1 MEFTGIIIKSYQ
13 TEKTYAQQNNA
24 VNPKYSFVV
33 NPKAT
38 KFDISIAFQS
48 IYGHK
53 PASITTQLRKPS
65 HVRSGTI
72 HPGFSKLMK
81 IAYITLPKG
90 TKLAG
95 SEETVKENT
104 TAINAEMN
112 DVNVSKTEVKAF
124 KENTEIASAVKKEVE
139 FKEPKQEKSEVVKQ
153 SKPNSKEGKPI
164 HHTHTESN

>member
-1 MEFTGIIIKSYQ
+1 MLLLLTLKLLNLILVCFPINLWTQ
-13 TEKTYAQQNNA
+13 T
-24 VNPKYSFVV
+24 S
-33 NPKAT
+33 
-38 KFDISIAFQS
+38 
-48 IYGHK
+48 
-53 PASITTQLRKPS
+53 SITTQLRKPS

-95 SEETVKENT
+95 EETIKENT
-104 TAINAEMN
+104 TAVNAAMN

-124 KENTEIASAVKKEVE
+124 KENVEIASAVKKEVE
-139 FKEPKQEKSEVVKQ
+139 FKEPKQEKSEVAKQ
-153 SKPNSKEGKPI
+153 SKPKSKEGKPI

>member
-1 MEFTGIIIKSYQ
+1 MEFTGIIVKSYQ
-13 TEKTYAQQNNA
+13 TEKSYAQQNNA
-24 VNPKYSFVV
+24 ITPKYAFVV

-38 KFDISIAFQS
+38 KYDISIAFQS

-95 SEETVKENT
+95 EEAVNEKPTSV
-104 TAINAEMN
+104 NAEMN
-112 DVNVSKTEVKAF
+112 DANVSKKEVKAF
-124 KENTEIASAVKKEVE
+124 KENAETASAVKKEVE
-139 FKEPKQEKSEVVKQ
+139 FKAPKQEKSEVIKQ
-153 SKPNSKEGKPI
+153 SKPKSKEGKPI
-164 HHTHTESN
+164 HHTHTQDK